1 MSEEVNKPNFTEKD
15 YKHFHHCLRG
25 KIEFE
30 RSLFTRRAFDNQT
43 RKLGYELELC
53 QVAKKGQAC
62 KVNHEVIEPAQNPL
76 LTTKLVRTYLHHE
89 RSNTPVHLWP
99 N

>member
-25 KIEFE
+25 GETDFV

-53 QVAKKGQAC
+53 QVDKKGQAC
-62 KVNHEVIEPAQNPL
+62 KVNHEVIDSA
-76 LTTKLVRTYLHHE
+76 R
-89 RSNTPVHLWP
+89 
-99 N
+99 